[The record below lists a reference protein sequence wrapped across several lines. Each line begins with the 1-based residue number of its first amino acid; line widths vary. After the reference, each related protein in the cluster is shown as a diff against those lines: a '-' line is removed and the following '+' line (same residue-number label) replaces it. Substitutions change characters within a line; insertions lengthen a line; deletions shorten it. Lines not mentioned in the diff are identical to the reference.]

1 MPWSIK
7 KRKVVKAFPFLLF
20 EKNLIVLG
28 IILSQQL
35 ISKFES
41 WFNVLNAI
49 AFHLINFG
57 NTDWVVKKRHLKV
70 SKADMMG
77 NSPGKHTWY
86 RYKNLTSL
94 GESLVSHP
102 WSCPKNKV
110 LGHSWENSRRTFDL
124 QKVFFSIE
132 SRHFKLLS
140 I

>member
-77 NSPGKHTWY
+77 NSPGKHT
-86 RYKNLTSL
+86 
-94 GESLVSHP
+94 
-102 WSCPKNKV
+102 
-110 LGHSWENSRRTFDL
+110 
-124 QKVFFSIE
+124 
-132 SRHFKLLS
+132 
-140 I
+140 